1 MIDKM
6 TGKDVGLVET
16 RLVEVDVGVLAVT
29 AHLQMVVIRDTES
42 IRLHFRQNLST

>member
-29 AHLQMVVIRDTES
+29 AHL
-42 IRLHFRQNLST
+42 